1 MLGATRTLGRWKGP
15 WGPALPTE
23 VTGRQEPLPTMME
36 DGQEGW
42 GGRMEERRLG
52 SGVVWYEAPESAIQW
67 VRTGGI
73 TGRAQAGGRDIG
85 GAA

>member
-36 DGQEGW
+36 DGQEDGEGEW
-42 GGRMEERRLG
+42 KKEDWDPVWCGRRPPSQRSNRDGQEVVREEPRL
-52 SGVVWYEAPESAIQW
+52 V
-67 VRTGGI
+67 
-73 TGRAQAGGRDIG
+73 AGT
-85 GAA
+85 